1 MEAILLQ
8 HGVNE
13 HVRLLSI
20 MDHTP
25 GQRQW
30 SNLDDWRRFH
40 REKKWTDEEV
50 RAILDNLLTRQQ
62 RYAGPHRAL
71 AVDFARKHKIVLASH
86 DDTTKEDCHQA
97 AEEGVRI
104 AEFPT
109 TQAAART
116 AGELSMAV
124 IMGAPNAVRGESHS
138 GNIGTLEL
146 ARQGLLVGISSD
158 YVPASLLQAA
168 FVIHNR
174 LSIPLPETIAM
185 VSANT
190 AELVG
195 LEDRGEIA
203 VGKRAD
209 LVRVTRC
216 DAEPVIR
223 QVWRQGVRIA

>member
-1 MEAILLQ
+1 
-8 HGVNE
+8 
-13 HVRLLSI
+13 
-20 MDHTP
+20 
-25 GQRQW
+25 
-30 SNLDDWRRFH
+30 
-40 REKKWTDEEV
+40 
-50 RAILDNLLTRQQ
+50 
-62 RYAGPHRAL
+62 
-71 AVDFARKHKIVLASH
+71 
-86 DDTTKEDCHQA
+86 
-97 AEEGVRI
+97 
-104 AEFPT
+104 
-109 TQAAART
+109 
-116 AGELSMAV
+116 MAV